1 LLLEINFLVETYR
14 KINYLKE
21 LELMKYGLLTYDEN
35 KRFFNVGDNV
45 QSLAAKQ
52 FIPQVD
58 AFLNRERLADYNEN
72 DSITLIMNG
81 WFTHNT
87 TNWVPSENINP
98 IFVSFHMNNTA
109 APAMLS
115 EKGIAYLKKHQPIGC
130 RDQFTADTLKA
141 KGIDAHFTGCLTL
154 TLDSYKVD
162 DSERGDAI
170 YIVDPL
176 YSYPRPEKIFYN
188 VKASVR
194 NVLNGTAFQLGKK
207 NKHLKNFISEEVLAS
222 AEFVNQEPPSN
233 TYTDAEKFEMAE
245 TLLRKYARAKLV
257 ITSRI
262 HCALPCLAMGTP
274 VIFVNGFDSFVDSCR
289 FDGILE
295 LFNRIDIDSKT
306 GTYTSNF
313 GLEGK
318 ITKNTSVKNLE
329 KHHDL
334 ANALKEKVKSQLNR

>member
-1 LLLEINFLVETYR
+1 
-14 KINYLKE
+14 
-21 LELMKYGLLTYDEN
+21 MKYGLLTYDEN
-35 KRFFNVGDNV
+35 KNFFNVGDNI

-52 FIPQVD
+52 FLPKVD
-58 AFLNRERLADYNEN
+58 MLLNRERLGEYKGDP
-72 DSITLIMNG
+72 IKLIMNG
-81 WFTHNT
+81 WFTHNIH
-87 TNWVPSENINP
+87 NWVPSESIDP

-115 EKGIAYLKKHQPIGC
+115 ENGIAYLKKHEPIGC

-141 KGIDAHFTGCLTL
+141 KGIDAYFTGCLTL

-162 DSERGDAI
+162 DSERGDDV

-176 YSYPRPEKIFYN
+176 YSYPRPEKVFYN
-188 VKASVR
+188 TKITVK
-194 NVLNGTAFQLGKK
+194 NILNGSAFKLGKK
-207 NKHLKNFISEEVLAS
+207 NKHIKKFISKEVLDSAS
-222 AEFVNQEPPSN
+222 FINQEPPSK
-233 TYTDAEKFEMAE
+233 TYTDEQKFDMAVE
-245 TLLRKYARAKLV
+245 LLNKYARAKLV

-306 GTYTSNF
+306 GAYTSNF
-313 GLEGK
+313 GLEGQ
-318 ITKNTSVKNLE
+318 ITKDTIVKNLE

-334 ANALKEKVKSQLNR
+334 ANALKEKVTNQI

>member
-1 LLLEINFLVETYR
+1 
-14 KINYLKE
+14 
-21 LELMKYGLLTYDEN
+21 MKYGLLTYDEN
-35 KRFFNVGDNV
+35 KNFFNVGDNI

-52 FIPQVD
+52 FLPKVD
-58 AFLNRERLADYNEN
+58 MLLNRERLGEYKGDP
-72 DSITLIMNG
+72 IKLIMNG
-81 WFTHNT
+81 WFTHNIH
-87 TNWVPSENINP
+87 NWVPSDDIDP
-98 IFVSFHMNNTA
+98 VFVSFHMNNTA

-115 EKGIAYLKKHQPIGC
+115 EKGIAYLKKHEPIGC

-141 KGIDAHFTGCLTL
+141 KGIDAYFTGCLTL

-162 DSERGDAI
+162 DSERGEDI

-176 YSYPRPEKIFYN
+176 YSYPRPEKVFYN
-188 VKASVR
+188 TKITIKNFLNCSV
-194 NVLNGTAFQLGKK
+194 FKLGKK
-207 NKHLKNFISEEVLAS
+207 NKHIKKFISKEVLDS
-222 AEFVNQEPPSN
+222 ATFINQEPPSN
-233 TYTDAEKFEMAE
+233 TYTDEEKFAMAE
-245 TLLRKYARAKLV
+245 DLLNKYAKAKLV

-306 GTYTSNF
+306 GAYTSNF

-318 ITKNTSVKNLE
+318 ITNETTVKNLE

-334 ANALKEKVKSQLNR
+334 ANALKEKVTSKI

>member
-1 LLLEINFLVETYR
+1 
-14 KINYLKE
+14 
-21 LELMKYGLLTYDEN
+21 MKYGLLTYVEN
-35 KRFFNVGDNV
+35 KKFFNVGDNI

-52 FIPQVD
+52 FLPRVD
-58 AFLNRERLADYNEN
+58 TFLNREKLGEYKGDPVK
-72 DSITLIMNG
+72 LIMNG
-81 WFTHNT
+81 WFTHNIH
-87 TNWVPSENINP
+87 NWVPSEDIDP
-98 IFVSFHMNNTA
+98 VFVSFHMNNTA

-141 KGIDAHFTGCLTL
+141 KGIDAYFTGCLTL
-154 TLDSYKVD
+154 TLDSYKVAD
-162 DSERGDAI
+162 EERGEDI

-188 VKASVR
+188 TKYTVK
-194 NVLNGTAFQLGKK
+194 NILNGTAFQLGKK
-207 NKHLKNFISEEVLAS
+207 NKHLKNFISEDVLNS
-222 AEFVNQEPPSN
+222 AEFINQEPPSN
-233 TYTDAEKFEMAE
+233 QLNDEQKFEMAE
-245 TLLRKYARAKLV
+245 ALLHKYAKAKLV

-262 HCALPCLAMGTP
+262 HCALPCLALGTP

-306 GTYTSNF
+306 GAFTANF
-313 GLEGK
+313 PLEGK
-318 ITKNTSVKNLE
+318 ISKNTMVKNLE

-334 ANALKEKVKSQLNR
+334 ANALKEKVRSKLN

>member
-1 LLLEINFLVETYR
+1 
-14 KINYLKE
+14 
-21 LELMKYGLLTYDEN
+21 MKYGLLKYDEN
-35 KRFFNVGDNV
+35 KRFFNVGDNI

-52 FIPQVD
+52 FLPKVD
-58 AFLNRERLADYNEN
+58 LYLNREKLAEYEGDPM
-72 DSITLIMNG
+72 TLIMNG

-87 TNWVPSENINP
+87 HNWVPNEKIKP
-98 IFVSFHMNNTA
+98 VFVSFHMNNTA

-141 KGIDAHFTGCLTL
+141 KGIDAYFTGCLTL
-154 TLDSYKVD
+154 TLDSYKVN
-162 DSERGDAI
+162 DSEREDKI

-188 VKASVR
+188 AKATIR
-194 NVLNGTAFQLGKK
+194 NILNGSAFKLKK
-207 NKHLKNFISEEVLAS
+207 KSNHLQKFISKEVLET
-222 AEFVNQEPPSN
+222 AEFINQEPPSN
-233 TYTDAEKFEMAE
+233 TYSDSQKFEMAE
-245 TLLRKYARAKLV
+245 ELLNKYARAKLV

-262 HCALPCLAMGTP
+262 HCALPCLALGTP

-295 LFNRIDIDSKT
+295 LFNRIDVNSQT
-306 GTYTSNF
+306 GAYTANF
-313 GLEGK
+313 ELSGK
-318 ITKNTSVKNLE
+318 IKLDTKVMNLE

-334 ANALKEKVKSQLNR
+334 ANALKKAVKKNL